1 MENGGVCLWCSLGE
15 QVIKIVSRGF
25 FIFSVV
31 SCSGYA
37 QASKIR
43 IRLLSSSCRMWST
56 EKIMLYQS
64 GLE

>member
-1 MENGGVCLWCSLGE
+1 M
-15 QVIKIVSRGF
+15 IKVVGQGF
-25 FIFSVV
+25 FMFAVV
-31 SCSGYA
+31 SCGGYA

-64 GLE
+64 GL